1 MKEIEKRLFELQ
13 DEKYR
18 DFQVKLLPTVDPAT
32 VIGVRTPAL
41 RKLAKELGVPF
52 YDLDCMR
59 SYFQE

>member
-41 RKLAKELGVPF
+41 R
-52 YDLDCMR
+52 
-59 SYFQE
+59 